1 MFKELDPLLH
11 QQLRLQII
19 TLLLN
24 VESAEFNF
32 VLQETGATRG
42 NISIQIKKL
51 EEAEYVRVFKSY
63 RDNYPLTTYTI
74 TQKGKDAFTSYVA
87 ALESYFKKG

>member
-1 MFKELDPLLH
+1 MFQELDPLLH
-11 QQLRLQII
+11 QQLRLQIV

-51 EEAEYVRVFKSY
+51 EEAEYVRVVKSY

-74 TQKGKDAFTSYVA
+74 TQKGKDAFANYVA